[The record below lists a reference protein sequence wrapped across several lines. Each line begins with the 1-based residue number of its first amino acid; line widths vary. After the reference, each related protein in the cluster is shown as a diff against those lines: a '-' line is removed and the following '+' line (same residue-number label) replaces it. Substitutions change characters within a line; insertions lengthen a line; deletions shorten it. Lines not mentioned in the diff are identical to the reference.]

1 MFCPT
6 IASPQ
11 PFGCSAHREDHIALS
26 ERLRLRTSAV
36 QIICFF
42 VANQRAGSGT
52 CSHDCSFDPAVISSG
67 SFGQIWAYSTP
78 KSNNGLVEQFYSK
91 PLVYTPSSTGRQVV
105 LGFSEQNR
113 IYVLDAVNGTLYAF

>member
-1 MFCPT
+1 MTRLGAVAAVLVALGLPAASYDPT
-6 IASPQ
+6 DSIMDGDSSQ
-11 PFGCSAHREDHIALS
+11 
-26 ERLRLRTSAV
+26 
-36 QIICFF
+36 
-42 VANQRAGSGT
+42 SG
-52 CSHDCSFDPAVISSG
+52 HLPNHNMDPAVISSG